1 MESSELFTATLHE
14 WMTVFMRRS
23 MHNFISY
30 SKEKGLS
37 MSQIGALL
45 RIFRG
50 GKSCVSD
57 IGDNLGVTSAAAS
70 QMLERLVQQGLI
82 LREEDPDDRRVRQI
96 ALTDRGRQILQES
109 LAARQGWLENLAHT
123 LSDSER
129 EQITAALNI
138 LIEKANQSRTIQSV
152 PGSIRNITYLK
163 SEADTKWILK

>member
-1 MESSELFTATLHE
+1 MQSDDPFVNTLGKWVE
-14 WMTVFMRRS
+14 VFMRRS
-23 MHNFISY
+23 MHNFITY

-50 GKSCVSD
+50 GRSSVSD

-70 QMLERLVQQGLI
+70 QMIERLVQQGLI

-96 ALTDRGRQILQES
+96 VLTDKGRQILQETI
-109 LAARQGWLENLAHT
+109 AARQGWLENLAHT

-138 LIEKANQSRTIQSV
+138 LIEKANQLEQISV
-152 PGSIRNITYLK
+152 PVH
-163 SEADTKWILK
+163 

>member
-1 MESSELFTATLHE
+1 MQSDDPFVNTLGKWIE
-14 WMTVFMRRS
+14 VFMRRS
-23 MHNFISY
+23 MHNFITY

-50 GKSCVSD
+50 GKSSVSD

-96 ALTDRGRQILQES
+96 VLTDKGRQILNETI
-109 LAARQGWLENLAHT
+109 AARQGWLENLAQT

-129 EQITAALNI
+129 EQVTEALNI
-138 LIEKANQSRTIQSV
+138 LIEKADQLEQ
-152 PGSIRNITYLK
+152 P
-163 SEADTKWILK
+163 SEPVRQ

>member
-1 MESSELFTATLHE
+1 MQSDDLFVNTLGNWVE
-14 WMTVFMRRS
+14 VFMRRS
-23 MHNFISY
+23 MHNFITY

-37 MSQIGALL
+37 MSQVGALL

-50 GKSCVSD
+50 GRSSVSD

-96 ALTDRGRQILQES
+96 VLTDKGRQILQES
-109 LAARQGWLENLAHT
+109 IAARQGWLENLAHT

-129 EQITAALNI
+129 EQITAALYI
-138 LIEKANQSRTIQSV
+138 LIEKANQLEQISV
-152 PGSIRNITYLK
+152 PVRS
-163 SEADTKWILK
+163 

>member
-1 MESSELFTATLHE
+1 MQSVDPFVNTLGE
-14 WMTVFMRRS
+14 WIEVFMRRS
-23 MHNFISY
+23 MHNFICY

-37 MSQIGALL
+37 MSQIGALF

-50 GKSCVSD
+50 KSSVSD

-82 LREEDPDDRRVRQI
+82 LRKEDPNDRRVRQI
-96 ALTDRGRQILQES
+96 VLTDKGRQILQETI
-109 LAARQGWLENLAHT
+109 AARQGWLENLAHI

-138 LIEKANQSRTIQSV
+138 LIEKANQLEQIPMPVRS
-152 PGSIRNITYLK
+152 
-163 SEADTKWILK
+163 